1 MLLLAGSPQR
11 RAAMRDTGEF
21 CPPDPLALLTNVGP
35 SDGAG
40 GFGCLQARVAEAL
53 LLIGAHDLAVA
64 YTEEHALRMVLRFDA
79 RVQIALVR
87 GRALAAR
94 GDDAAAAT
102 AALESAAAAAR
113 QAGMVMEE
121 ARALQLMLD
130 VGGGAGAA
138 GEGGARLAAV
148 LRRLKGTASEITG
161 VFPDRDNVPTLDAE
175 ALFAAFGR

>member
-1 MLLLAGSPQR
+1 MALA
-11 RAAMRDTGEF
+11 
-21 CPPDPLALLTNVGP
+21 
-35 SDGAG
+35 
-40 GFGCLQARVAEAL
+40 
-53 LLIGAHDLAVA
+53 
-64 YTEEHALRMVLRFDA
+64 
-79 RVQIALVR
+79 R

-94 GDDAAAAT
+94 GDDAAAAR